1 MQGWRYKCSI
11 KNIND
16 AMTAV
21 SSWYQTITE
30 SEIIPLLVG
39 YQLLPQL
46 LREVL
51 IDQAIAEVKCTQG
64 NGQRMP
70 SVFSAS
76 PLNQH
81 FKPGLRVT
89 A

>member
-1 MQGWRYKCSI
+1 
-11 KNIND
+11 
-16 AMTAV
+16 
-21 SSWYQTITE
+21 
-30 SEIIPLLVG
+30 VG

-51 IDQAIAEVKCTQG
+51 IDQAIAEVKCTLREITNACLQYLSI
-64 NGQRMP
+64 N
-70 SVFSAS
+70 S

-89 A
+89 ATLEKLEDAATTVED